1 MKSKS
6 SWQKIYLNQI
16 GTLERGKGL
25 QKNDFTN
32 SGTPCIHYGQI
43 FTHYGGFAKSTIS
56 FVSQK
61 TVEECSIVHPGDTIL
76 AITSE
81 NVQDLCK
88 STVWL
93 GSEDIATGGHSG
105 IFRHNQNPKFLGY
118 FFQSEYFNHQ
128 KAKYAKGT
136 KVIEINPEDILNRIK
151 IKLPDLETQ
160 QKIVQILDTWN
171 DAIELL
177 NKRILSE
184 KEKFAIFQ
192 HNLFM
197 NSDYDKV
204 PLGHLSTMHSGGTPN
219 SKVADFYGG
228 DVLWVSIA
236 DMTSVDNLYLN
247 ETKKHL
253 TKKGFDSSSAI
264 KIHPKGSVLYAMYA
278 SIGECVIAGRDMTSS
293 QAILGINCKTDKLY
307 NKYLYYY
314 LTSNKQK
321 IKTLGQQGTQS
332 NLNAKMVKEFEIPLP
347 PLEMQVAISKK
358 LDAQVELIQ
367 YLEDNKKHYLT
378 QYKYLLNHL
387 ISGDFDLTNI
397 KLEKG
402 KEQQ

>member
-1 MKSKS
+1 MTYQRIALEKLATLIKDGTHGTHKNVENGPYLLSAQNIENGNIIINENERRISKEDFNIIHRS
-6 SWQKIYLNQI
+6 Y
-16 GTLERGKGL
+16 RL
-25 QKNDFTN
+25 QNNDILITIVGSLGRCAILKNYNGDFTFQRSVAIIRFN
-32 SGTPCIHYGQI
+32 
-43 FTHYGGFAKSTIS
+43 
-56 FVSQK
+56 K
-61 TVEECSIVHPGDTIL
+61 TRII
-76 AITSE
+76 
-81 NVQDLCK
+81 
-88 STVWL
+88 
-93 GSEDIATGGHSG
+93 
-105 IFRHNQNPKFLGY
+105 PKFAYYQIQTNTFQKELARRESKGAQGGVYLG
-118 FFQSEYFNHQ
+118 EL
-128 KAKYAKGT
+128 AKIQLS
-136 KVIEINPEDILNRIK
+136 V
-151 IKLPDLETQ
+151 PDLETQ

-171 DAIELL
+171 DTIELL

-184 KEKFAIFQ
+184 KEKFALFQ

-204 PLGHLSTMHSGGTPN
+204 PLRHLSTMHSGGTPN

-228 DVLWVSIA
+228 DILWVSIA
-236 DMTSVDNLYLN
+236 DMTSVDDLYLN

-253 TKKGFDSSSAI
+253 TKKGFDSSSTI

-314 LTSNKQK
+314 LTSNKHK

-332 NLNAKMVKEFEIPLP
+332 NLNAKIVKEFEIPLP
-347 PLEMQVAISKK
+347 PLEMQAAISKK
-358 LDAQVELIQ
+358 LDAQVKLIQ
-367 YLEDNKKHYLT
+367 YLKDSKKYYLT

-397 KLEKG
+397 ELENG

>member
-1 MKSKS
+1 MKNNNWEKY
-6 SWQKIYLNQI
+6 KISNISVLLKDGTHGTHKNVENGPYLLSAQNI
-16 GTLERGKGL
+16 EDGNIIINENDRRISNKDFDIIHHGYKL
-25 QKNDFTN
+25 QNDDILITIVGSLGRCAILKNYNNDLTFQRSVAIIRFN
-32 SGTPCIHYGQI
+32 
-43 FTHYGGFAKSTIS
+43 
-56 FVSQK
+56 K
-61 TVEECSIVHPGDTIL
+61 TKII
-76 AITSE
+76 
-81 NVQDLCK
+81 
-88 STVWL
+88 
-93 GSEDIATGGHSG
+93 
-105 IFRHNQNPKFLGY
+105 PKFAYYQIQTNAFQKELARRESKGAQGGVYLG
-118 FFQSEYFNHQ
+118 EL
-128 KAKYAKGT
+128 AKIQML
-136 KVIEINPEDILNRIK
+136 V
-151 IKLPDLETQ
+151 PDLETQ

-171 DAIELL
+171 DVIELL

-184 KEKFAIFQ
+184 KEKFTIFQ

-228 DVLWVSIA
+228 DILWVSIA
-236 DMTSVDNLYLN
+236 DMTTVDDLYLN

-358 LDAQVELIQ
+358 LDAQVKLIQ